1 MIIHTSPHE
10 LIDIAIGVDARMK
23 KDMLECK
30 GAIESHTGLKECS
43 SCSWDTL
50 KIAGVSVCTMQ
61 KVRDAIKD
69 KYAGGE
75 TDAER
80 KTDQ

>member
-1 MIIHTSPHE
+1 MIIRTSPHE
-10 LIDIAIGVDARMK
+10 LIDITIGVDAKMK

-30 GAIESHTGLKECS
+30 GAIDSHTRLKECS

-69 KYAGGE
+69 KYAGDE
-75 TDAER
+75 TNAER

>member
-1 MIIHTSPHE
+1 MIIRTSPHE
-10 LIDIAIGVDARMK
+10 LIDITIGVDAKMK

-30 GAIESHTGLKECS
+30 GAIDSHTGLKECS
-43 SCSWDTL
+43 LCSWDTL

-75 TDAER
+75 TNAEC